1 MADVAGSDT
10 VGEPAAVA
18 RKPAAAARESGVRLP
33 DFFVVGHPKS
43 GTTAL
48 YRMLNSH
55 PQIFMTPMK
64 ETRFFSPELRSRY
77 ARFGPDRLPQTLD
90 AYLALFAGA
99 RPDQRTG
106 EASPSYLRSHMAAR
120 RIADVAPE
128 ARIIAIL
135 REPAS
140 FLRSFHLQSVHNN
153 NETEK
158 DFAKAIALEPAR
170 RAGRRIPLLCA
181 QPKALMYSDHV
192 RYVEQL
198 RRYHELFGRERVL
211 VLVYEDY
218 RRDNA
223 ATVRTMLRFLEVDDT
238 VPIVP
243 AETETLPAV
252 RSQLLHQLAR
262 VVRVA
267 RRNPNARSP
276 LLRVANALIPRGLQ
290 SARFEE
296 AWRRLLYTE
305 ARTPDERF
313 MQELRRRFKPEVVA
327 LSEYLGRDFVT
338 LWGYDRLE

>member
-1 MADVAGSDT
+1 
-10 VGEPAAVA
+10 
-18 RKPAAAARESGVRLP
+18 VRLP

-99 RPDQRTG
+99 RPDQRAG
-106 EASPSYLRSHMAAR
+106 EASPSYLRSRTAAQ
-120 RIADVAPE
+120 RIAEVAPN
-128 ARIIAIL
+128 AKILAIL

-140 FLRSFHLQSVHNN
+140 FLRSFHLQCVHNN
-153 NETEK
+153 DETEK

-170 RAGRRIPLLCA
+170 RAGRKIPLVSA

-198 RRYHELFGRERVL
+198 RRYDEVFGRERVL

-218 RRDNA
+218 RRDNI
-223 ATVRTMLRFLEVDDT
+223 ATVQTMLRFLDVDDT

-252 RSQLLHQLAR
+252 RSQLLHQIAR

-267 RRNPNARSP
+267 RRNPKARSP
-276 LLRVANALIPRGLQ
+276 LLRAANALVPRGLGSDRLQ
-290 SARFEE
+290 E
-296 AWRRLLYTE
+296 AWRRLVYAE
-305 ARTPDERF
+305 AKPPDEQF
-313 MQELRRRFKPEVVA
+313 MRELRRRFKPEVVA
-327 LSEYLGRDFVT
+327 LSEYLDRDFVT
-338 LWGYDRLE
+338 LWGYDQLD